1 MGRFG
6 ERYNPAKHV
15 QGTEIKAITYS
26 NMQVL
31 VKEDMTHIYV
41 ILDISPVC
49 YTQIRIE
56 DLKMASNHQFRKSI
70 CRKYK
75 DLLEVAN
82 KCIHPSN
89 ELNR

>member
-6 ERYNPAKHV
+6 ERYNPEKHV

-41 ILDISPVC
+41 ILDIFHVC
-49 YTQIRIE
+49 YTQI
-56 DLKMASNHQFRKSI
+56 
-70 CRKYK
+70 
-75 DLLEVAN
+75 
-82 KCIHPSN
+82 
-89 ELNR
+89 